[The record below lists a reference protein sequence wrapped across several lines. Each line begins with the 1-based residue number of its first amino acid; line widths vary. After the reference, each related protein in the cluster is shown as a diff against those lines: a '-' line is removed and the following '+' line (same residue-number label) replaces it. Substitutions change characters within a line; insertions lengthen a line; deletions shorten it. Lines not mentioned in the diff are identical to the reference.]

1 MTGGVLFDF
10 DGTLVDTFED
20 IVAAVQ
26 SMRAALGAV
35 PLPTPEV
42 HRHIGWGTPTLVG
55 LCHPRL
61 DARRPDRLPR
71 PGEPLPLS
79 SSELTAAIALF
90 RTAYADTLVR
100 HARVY
105 PGMLELCR
113 ALAADGV
120 SLAVVS
126 NKPEGFTRVILA
138 ALGLVDPFRLVV
150 GGDTLAT
157 HKPDPAPLVYAS
169 RGIGLPLT
177 RCVMVGDGPLDVLAA
192 RAAGVPC
199 CAVTWGLSR
208 EAELIASG
216 PACLARTAHELD
228 AWIRATLKILGHA
241 PGLVS
246 E

>member
-26 SMRAALGAV
+26 AMRASLGAA
-35 PLPTPEV
+35 PLPAEEV
-42 HRHIGWGTPTLVG
+42 TRHIGWGTPILVG
-55 LCHPRL
+55 QCHPRL

-71 PGEPLPLS
+71 AGEPSPLS
-79 SSELTAAIALF
+79 EAELGAALALF
-90 RTAYADTLVR
+90 RAAYAETLVR

-105 PGMLELCR
+105 PGMPELCR
-113 ALAADGV
+113 GLAADGV

-126 NKPEGFTRVILA
+126 NKSEGFTRVIMA
-138 ALGLVDPFRLVV
+138 ALGLVDPFRFVV
-150 GGDTLAT
+150 GGDTLAV
-157 HKPDPAPLVYAS
+157 HKPDPAPLAYAA
-169 RGIGLPLT
+169 RGMGLPVT

-199 CAVTWGLSR
+199 GAVAWGLSR
-208 EAELIASG
+208 EAELIAHG
-216 PACLARTAHELD
+216 PACLARTGHELD
-228 AWIRATLKILGHA
+228 VWIRATLKILSHA
-241 PGLVS
+241 PALVS